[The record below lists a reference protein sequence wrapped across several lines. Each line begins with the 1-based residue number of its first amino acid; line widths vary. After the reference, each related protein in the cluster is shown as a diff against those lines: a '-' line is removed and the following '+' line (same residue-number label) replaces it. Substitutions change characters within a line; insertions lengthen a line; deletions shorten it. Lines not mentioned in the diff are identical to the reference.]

1 MADKVKLAKLL
12 RALAQIVDSAS
23 EEELEALQRS
33 KISDLITA
41 DRHSKK
47 ARRSTLSSG
56 NPSDSVDIS
65 GILDSMRYLSSR
77 AAGVAFL
84 ERHELNK
91 RYLEQIARRLDL
103 PVLREDNTE
112 RLIQKI
118 VEATIGPRLNSE
130 AIRGEAGNR

>member
-1 MADKVKLAKLL
+1 MADKAKLAKLL
-12 RALAQIVDSAS
+12 RALAQIVDSSS

-33 KISDLITA
+33 RVSDLITA

-47 ARRSTLSSG
+47 ARRGTLSPSK
-56 NPSDSVDIS
+56 PSDSVDIS

-130 AIRGEAGNR
+130 AIRGEVGNR